1 MPGITRRPAASI
13 TSAAAVVGSRSG
25 PTAVMRPSVT
35 RTSPAGRS
43 PRPGSTVTTWPPL
56 ISSSLGMICPFRYV
70 SDHVSDGAVLV
81 CLPSKTCWR
90 ACHTVEVSGMEE
102 SMADVDL
109 RKLRYFVAVAEQLHF
124 GRAAEA
130 LHIAQ
135 PVLSRQIRALEEE
148 LKAQLFV
155 RDKRATELT
164 PAGRQLL
171 ADAGPLLAIADALHR
186 RITRAARVE
195 GSFTIGFMP
204 GLIVTEAVRALSSR
218 HPQLTVNVLR
228 TSWDDQ
234 TAVLQDG
241 RADASYIRLPV
252 DQSGLQIQALLAEP
266 RVAVFP
272 AGHRLAGKDTI
283 SIADLADEHLLQ
295 DPDAVPEW
303 RDIASEM
310 RTRARRSA
318 PVFRT
323 VEEKLEHVAAGHGI
337 VLLPL
342 STAVFYT
349 RPGVAHS
356 HVSDIPPNQVCLA
369 WDATRRSRL
378 IQDFAAIAAG
388 HPPVASPA
396 EPGLG
401 RI

>member
-1 MPGITRRPAASI
+1 
-13 TSAAAVVGSRSG
+13 
-25 PTAVMRPSVT
+25 
-35 RTSPAGRS
+35 
-43 PRPGSTVTTWPPL
+43 
-56 ISSSLGMICPFRYV
+56 
-70 SDHVSDGAVLV
+70 
-81 CLPSKTCWR
+81 
-90 ACHTVEVSGMEE
+90 
-102 SMADVDL
+102 MADVDL
-109 RKLRYFVAVAEQLHF
+109 RKLRYFVAVAEHLHF

-135 PVLSRQIRALEEE
+135 PVLSRQIRALEDE

-171 ADAGPLLAIADALHR
+171 ADAGPLLASADALR
-186 RITRAARVE
+186 RRVASAACDP
-195 GSFTIGFMP
+195 GSFTVGFMP
-204 GLIVTEAVRALSSR
+204 GLIVTEAIRALTSR

-228 TSWDDQ
+228 TSWLDQ
-234 TAVLQDG
+234 TDILHDG
-241 RADASYIRLPV
+241 RADVSYIRLPV
-252 DQSGLQIQALLAEP
+252 DQSGLEVQALLAEP

-272 AGHRLAGKDTI
+272 VGHRLAGKDTI

-303 RDIASEM
+303 RDIATEM
-310 RTRARRSA
+310 RARHRRDV
-318 PVFRT
+318 PFFRT

-349 RPGVAHS
+349 RPGIAYS

-378 IQDFAAIAAG
+378 IQDFAAIAAD
-388 HPPVASPA
+388 HLPVGRGASSPA
-396 EPGLG
+396 V
-401 RI
+401 